1 MRNWRSRIWHPT
13 ARDAGVKAVP
23 YDLRHTT
30 ASGLIYEGR
39 PLPEIA
45 SIMGHSIEM
54 LLGNYAHL
62 IEDGRHAE
70 GWSFEE
76 RIQAARAEVGTGVV
90 HELCTQVD
98 AQAPAGWALP
108 GARARRR
115 RDALGRIRTCDTRF
129 RKPVLYPLSYEAI

>member
-1 MRNWRSRIWHPT
+1 MRNWRSRIWHPA

-23 YDLRHTT
+23 YDLRHST

-54 LLGNYAHL
+54 LLSNYTHL
-62 IEDGRHAE
+62 IEDARHAE

-76 RIQAARAEVGTGVV
+76 TIRAARAEVGTEAV
-90 HELCTQVD
+90 HESCTQVD
-98 AQAPAGWALP
+98 PQAPAGWALP
-108 GARARRR
+108 SDEQGE
-115 RDALGRIRTCDTRF
+115 DETPSVGLEPTTPGLGNLCSI
-129 RKPVLYPLSYEAI
+129 P